1 MPNPIKYSTSAQTLA
16 LKKGNFWI
24 GTGDVG
30 KGPTSTTDYYNG
42 ITPPSGG
49 YTIYLN
55 KASGGPSIY
64 TAANDSQLISLSN
77 TIAGQTFATA
87 AAALAWFATQT
98 DKMVFDIDY
107 PAIVTN
113 GLVLNL
119 DAGFT
124 PSYPT
129 TGTTWYDLSS
139 SVNSGT
145 LINGPAFISS
155 DGGSIFTDGT
165 NDYID
170 LGNPSSLQMG
180 TGDFTINVWVKI
192 ASPQP
197 TETPG
202 ANFHPII
209 DNKNAAAAEAGYGL
223 VWNAQYDKFLWS
235 TANGSSASEIFSTN
249 SFTSIKNN
257 WANIVM
263 IRQNGST
270 NNGCF
275 YINSVYESLVSPASV
290 LNVNTTTKTVL
301 GNTADLYGAY
311 WSKMTYGIVQV
322 YNRALT
328 AAEVSQNFNSTKG
341 RFGL

>member
-1 MPNPIKYSTSAQTLA
+1 MPNSIKYSASAQTLA

-113 GLVLNL
+113 GLVFNV

-129 TGTTWYDLSS
+129 TGTTIYDVSSGGNNGTLVNGPTFNSANSGSLVFDGTDDYVVASFTNLGFDVPWTIGCWFNTSVSQSS
-139 SVNSGT
+139 SVGLFNLSYFPELMMTTDGKVFLWNSIGPNAGDVTGYPTIMSTNSYNNGQWYYAVGSYNTGGLAKLYINGT
-145 LINGPAFISS
+145 LINSASYAPYGLRAIYDGVYMGAEFNNGPK
-155 DGGSIFTDGT
+155 IFNG
-165 NDYID
+165 
-170 LGNPSSLQMG
+170 
-180 TGDFTINVWVKI
+180 KI
-192 ASPQP
+192 AS
-197 TETPG
+197 
-202 ANFHPII
+202 
-209 DNKNAAAAEAGYGL
+209 
-223 VWNAQYDKFLWS
+223 
-235 TANGSSASEIFSTN
+235 
-249 SFTSIKNN
+249 
-257 WANIVM
+257 
-263 IRQNGST
+263 
-270 NNGCF
+270 
-275 YINSVYESLVSPASV
+275 
-290 LNVNTTTKTVL
+290 
-301 GNTADLYGAY
+301 
-311 WSKMTYGIVQV
+311 GIV
-322 YNRALT
+322 YNRELSATEIL
-328 AAEVSQNFNSTKG
+328 QNFNATKA